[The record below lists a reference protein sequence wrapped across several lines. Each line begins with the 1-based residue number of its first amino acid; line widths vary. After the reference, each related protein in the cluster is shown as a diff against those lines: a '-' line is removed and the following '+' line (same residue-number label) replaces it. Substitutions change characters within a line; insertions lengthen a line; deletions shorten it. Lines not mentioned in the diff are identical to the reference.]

1 MMLKRARL
9 IVILALALP
18 ISLALPT
25 GASALDSASPNPK
38 VTWSSI
44 NTAPQSWI
52 RGVPNRLFECVS
64 NASTAVLSMKDG
76 AQWREIT
83 RVSAALDKKLCA
95 DAANPYILKY
105 QFTIQEPSRG
115 AGNFPGT
122 RAGLVIFRIQSG
134 GATRMSSAALY
145 ANREAADSD
154 EMDGHALEN
163 DEASPPVS
171 AVSNP
176 APVAQP
182 NQNSGAAT
190 SAAPASAPTQPQSK
204 SILKSFPSC
213 KFNGVALTDRAK
225 VVSAGGQIKVR
236 VVPGVADFG
245 VRTADRS
252 TGKCGEWR
260 FVSTQADFTVE
271 IVDSGEDFT
280 ISFSMRPGPR

>member
-105 QFTIQEPSRG
+105 QFTIQAPSRG

-176 APVAQP
+176 EPVAQP

-213 KFNGVALTDRAK
+213 KFNGVALTGRAK

>member
-1 MMLKRARL
+1 MLKRARL

-105 QFTIQEPSRG
+105 QFTIQAPSRG

-176 APVAQP
+176 EPVAQP

-213 KFNGVALTDRAK
+213 KFNGVALTGRAK

>member
-1 MMLKRARL
+1 MLKRARL

-105 QFTIQEPSRG
+105 QFTIQAPSRG

-190 SAAPASAPTQPQSK
+190 SAAPDSAPTQPQSK

-213 KFNGVALTDRAK
+213 KFNGVALTGRAK